1 MINTSAYATAVYGEV
16 SMRTTEQNLEYANG
30 RPRLIH
36 PASPPHTTEKAANV
50 EGVGVDVGESWLVVR
65 RICSRR

>member
-16 SMRTTEQNLEYANG
+16 STRTTEQNFEYANG

-36 PASPPHTTEKAANV
+36 PASPPRTTAANV
-50 EGVGVDVGESWLVVR
+50 ESVGVDVGESWLVVR
-65 RICSRR
+65 RSCPRR

>member
-1 MINTSAYATAVYGEV
+1 
-16 SMRTTEQNLEYANG
+16 MRTTEQNLEYANG

-50 EGVGVDVGESWLVVR
+50 ESVGVDVGESWLVVG